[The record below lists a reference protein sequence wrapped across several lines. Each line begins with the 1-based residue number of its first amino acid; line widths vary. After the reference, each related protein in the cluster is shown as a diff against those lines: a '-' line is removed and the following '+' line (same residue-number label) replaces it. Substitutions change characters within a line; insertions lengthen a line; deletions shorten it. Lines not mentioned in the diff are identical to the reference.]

1 MKNATCKTCDSCK
14 QLYQR
19 LLWSHFGTRL
29 FYCMRKEKII
39 GRNEFCPEWSKRRSA
54 SDISPE
60 RLREAEENVLYLC
73 EKLKNEDVLI

>member
-1 MKNATCKTCDSCK
+1 M
-14 QLYQR
+14 L
-19 LLWSHFGTRL
+19 
-29 FYCMRKEKII
+29 KEKII
-39 GRNEFCPEWSKRRSA
+39 GRNEFCTEWSKRRSA